1 MSGKFLLDTNIL
13 IALFSGDTSV
23 QVHLK
28 NANEVF
34 ISSTVL
40 GELYFGARK
49 SHHVKKNLEHIDE
62 FASNITILSCDSNTA
77 RKYGQIKNS
86 LHEKGK
92 PIPENDIWI
101 AAVALQ
107 HNLIMAT
114 RDDHFREVEK
124 LKCEAW

>member
-13 IALFSGDTSV
+13 IALFSGDALV
-23 QVHLK
+23 QEHLE
-28 NANEVF
+28 NTDEVF

-49 SHHVKKNLEHIDE
+49 SHHVKKNLAHVDE
-62 FASNITILSCDSNTA
+62 FASEITVLSCDSNTA
-77 RKYGQIKNS
+77 RTYGLIKNG
-86 LHEKGK
+86 LLEKGK

-107 HNLIMAT
+107 HNLIVAT
-114 RDDHFREVEK
+114 RDGHFREVDK
-124 LKCEAW
+124 LKCEEW

>member
-40 GELYFGARK
+40 GELYFGDRK
-49 SHHVKKNLEHIDE
+49 SHHGKKNLAYIPTLSK
-62 FASNITILSCDSNTA
+62 FYSRISNNQYA
-77 RKYGQIKNS
+77 
-86 LHEKGK
+86 
-92 PIPENDIWI
+92 
-101 AAVALQ
+101 
-107 HNLIMAT
+107 
-114 RDDHFREVEK
+114 
-124 LKCEAW
+124 